1 MKSLVAGLVLC
12 VVLVPGNGR
21 AHAAEVEHVGRWL
34 TDRKGRVLLLHGVN
48 LTAKRPPYL
57 PSKIGFDRDDAR
69 WLAAQG
75 FTVVRLG
82 FIPAGVAPTGPGAYD
97 EAYLDDYAATVRT
110 LASAGLLVI
119 VDAHQDYYTE
129 STGGEGFPG
138 WMVTQRPLLPL
149 GATEAAAFD
158 GFWANKQG
166 VQDQFAALWAH
177 VAARLRRA
185 HGVLGYDLLNEPH
198 PGSREQECASLSGC
212 PAFDRD
218 VLTPFYR
225 RVIAAIRAVDPE
237 RLVLY
242 EPQVIANQ
250 GAASAIGPLGDPRA
264 VFAPHLYCS
273 PVSGSPSC
281 AEREPHA
288 LDNATR
294 QAQRGGDGLFLGE
307 FGATD
312 DIATIA
318 RVVGMADV
326 RMLSWTHWA
335 YWNQDPC
342 CARSH
347 EGLVRT
353 LTQPPGGDNV
363 KADKLAE
370 LARPYPRAT
379 AGTPLSFEWDREHRT
394 FEARWSTS
402 RVDGA
407 GRFGTKGITEL
418 VLPPSAFPGGFR
430 AVVDGGRIMGSK
442 RSRRLKIVARR
453 GAETVSVA
461 VRAA

>member
-1 MKSLVAGLVLC
+1 LIAGLVVCL
-12 VVLVPGNGR
+12 VGVPGIG
-21 AHAAEVEHVGRWL
+21 AAQAAEVDHVGRWL

-57 PSKIGFDRDDAR
+57 PSRIGFDRDDAR

-97 EAYLDDYAATVRT
+97 DAYLDDYAATVRT

-138 WMVTQRPLLPL
+138 WMVMRRPLLPL
-149 GATEAAAFD
+149 GTAEAAAFD
-158 GFWANKQG
+158 GFWANDGG
-166 VQDQFAALWAH
+166 VQDHFAAIWAH
-177 VAARLRRA
+177 VAARLRGA
-185 HGVLGYDLLNEPH
+185 PGVLGYDLLNEPH

-225 RVIAAIRAVDPE
+225 RVIAAIRAVEPE

-250 GAASAIGPLGDPRA
+250 GAASAIGPLGDA
-264 VFAPHLYCS
+264 HAAFAPHLYCS
-273 PVSGSPSC
+273 HVSGSRDC
-281 AEREPHA
+281 GEREPHA
-288 LDNATR
+288 LDNAKR
-294 QAQRGGDGLFLGE
+294 QGERGGDALFLGE

-312 DIATIA
+312 DTATIA
-318 RVVGMADV
+318 RVVGLADA
-326 RMLSWTHWA
+326 RMLSWAHWA
-335 YWNQDPC
+335 YWNQDPFA
-342 CARSH
+342 ARPH
-347 EGLVRT
+347 EGIVRT
-353 LTQPPGGDNV
+353 LSAPPGGDNV
-363 KADKLAE
+363 KAEKLAE

-379 AGTPLSFEWDREHRT
+379 AGTPLRFEWDRERRA
-394 FEARWSTS
+394 FDARWSTE
-402 RVDGA
+402 RIDGR
-407 GRFGTKGITEL
+407 GRFESKGITEL
-418 VLPPSAFPGGFR
+418 VLPPAAFPGRFR
-430 AVVDGGRIMGSK
+430 VAVSGGKVTGSK
-442 RSRRLKIVARR
+442 RSRRLKVVARR
-453 GAETVSVA
+453 GAQTVTVA